1 MRGLSNLGNDIVR
14 IDASGQT
21 RPFPRYSYVVAGGGH
36 AAIIDPGPRED
47 FASTYALLQSVI
59 PPGRLSFIILTSET
73 PDACS
78 SLPLWKQAGFTGTIL
93 AHWKAELL
101 ARSYGRGLAI
111 RTIRS
116 AREPVDIG
124 GGRVMTLVNVP
135 GIPTAGSLF
144 CFDGQ
149 SGSLFTGMLFG
160 AADPEEG
167 SAGSE
172 AADRLASFH
181 RLMFPAMG
189 ARPDIGELL
198 QSLRP
203 ASALPRNGP
212 PVDVHLPQVAA
223 LFAPPLLAAPA
234 GNTGDLLEEVAR
246 LRAENLELQKSI
258 IQASDDQIKD
268 PVTGF
273 YNETFFEEY
282 VDSLVPSGD
291 DAELP
296 PDSVAFIRL
305 DGIQRLNQRFGAKA
319 GDAALKGLGHLLVDN
334 KSQNAIFFR
343 MNGPLFAC
351 YLQGTAKGDAVSYAS
366 TLKGVVEKSDGF
378 VDRITISAAIVEL
391 AELGRDRVDSGRL
404 HAGLMKVGKERLKL
418 LDKLGPNSICFDSS
432 ITLRRSSGTVLLIE
446 SSPFEADLLRRVLER
461 QGFETHVVTRGSE
474 AIPQA
479 DLYRPEVIV
488 SEIFVPQMD
497 GFQIRQRLMASPDL
511 RNVPF
516 ILISRDKSEAT
527 VQRALNLGISHFFRK
542 PFMAVELAGIIRLL
556 IGEQSGERH

>member
-1 MRGLSNLGNDIVR
+1 MRGSSDLGNDIVR

-21 RPFPRYSYVVAGGGH
+21 HPFPRYSYIVAGGGH
-36 AAIIDPGPRED
+36 AALVDPGPLED
-47 FASTYALLQSVI
+47 FASTCALLQSVI

-101 ARSYGRGLAI
+101 ARSYGKGLAI
-111 RTIRS
+111 QAIKS
-116 AREPVDIG
+116 AKEPVDIG

-160 AADPEEG
+160 SADPEEG
-167 SAGSE
+167 SAGDE
-172 AADRLASFH
+172 ATSRLESFH
-181 RLMFPAMG
+181 RLMFPTMG
-189 ARPDIGELL
+189 ERPDIGELL
-198 QSLRP
+198 QSMRP
-203 ASALPRNGP
+203 VSALPRNGP
-212 PVDVHLPQVAA
+212 PVDMRLPQAAA
-223 LFAPPLLAAPA
+223 LLAKAA
-234 GNTGDLLEEVAR
+234 GTRGDLLVEVAR
-246 LRAENLELQKSI
+246 LKAENLELQKSI

-319 GDAALKGLGHLLVDN
+319 GDSALKGLGHLLLDN

-351 YLQGTAKGDAVSYAS
+351 YLQGTAKGDAVSYTS
-366 TLKGVVEKSDGF
+366 TLKGVVEKSGDF

-391 AELGRDRVDSGRL
+391 AELGRDRVDAGKL
-404 HAGLMKVGKERLKL
+404 HASLMKVGKERLKL
-418 LDKLGPNSICFDSS
+418 LDKLGLNSICFDSS

-516 ILISRDKSEAT
+516 ILISRDKSEAM

-542 PFMAVELAGIIRLL
+542 PFMAVELAGIIKLL
-556 IGEQSGERH
+556 ISEPSGERH